1 MKIGEL
7 AERAGVQVE
16 TIRFYEREGLLQAA
30 ARSAGNYRIYESLHV
45 QRLAFIRHCRSL
57 DMTLDEVRVLLR
69 LTDSPDKSCAEVNQI
84 LDAHIGQV
92 SQRIKELR
100 LLELELKQLRSQC
113 RQGTDAKDCAILSE
127 ISRKAPGGKP
137 HRNGKVGQQESA
149 RQPG

>member
-7 AERAGVQVE
+7 AERAGVQIE

-30 ARSAGNYRIYESLHV
+30 ARSAGNYRIYEGLHV

-69 LTDSPDKSCAEVNQI
+69 LTDAPDESCAEVNQI

-92 SQRIKELR
+92 SHRIKELR
-100 LLELELKQLRSQC
+100 LLEVELKQLRSQC
-113 RQGTDAKDCAILSE
+113 RQGTDAKDCAILSKL
-127 ISRKAPGGKP
+127 SKTAPGDKP
-137 HRNGKVGQQESA
+137 HRNGKVAQKEPA
-149 RQPG
+149 RQSG

>member
-7 AERAGVQVE
+7 AERAGVQIE

-30 ARSAGNYRIYESLHV
+30 ARSAGNYRIYEGLHV

-69 LTDSPDKSCAEVNQI
+69 LTDAPDESCAEVNQI

-92 SQRIKELR
+92 SRRIKELR
-100 LLELELKQLRSQC
+100 LLEVELKQLRSQC
-113 RQGTDAKDCAILSE
+113 RQGTDAKDCAILSKL
-127 ISRKAPGGKP
+127 SRTAPSGKSP
-137 HRNGKVGQQESA
+137 PKSKVRQQEPA
-149 RQPG
+149 RPPV